1 MGMSGTWNDWRD
13 QQDSD
18 KQEQVTMKNTVTLYD
33 FRESFRQVRP
43 NNFSYEGL
51 EVLFDGLTEI
61 EENCDTEI
69 EFDDDSV
76 LIMTFWYDES
86 SDKKKPDNYL
96 FRLSKIV
103 SAVLCSLAK
112 QDIDDK

>member
-1 MGMSGTWNDWRD
+1 
-13 QQDSD
+13 
-18 KQEQVTMKNTVTLYD
+18 MKNTVTLYD

-69 EFDDDSV
+69 EFDVIGLCCEFSEATPEE
-76 LIMTFWYDES
+76 IQ
-86 SDKKKPDNYL
+86 DNYSVAL
-96 FRLSKIV
+96 RDVYEGRYIPSALIREWLEENTLVMGETSSGSIV
-103 SAVLCSLAK
+103 Y
-112 QDIDDK
+112 QDF